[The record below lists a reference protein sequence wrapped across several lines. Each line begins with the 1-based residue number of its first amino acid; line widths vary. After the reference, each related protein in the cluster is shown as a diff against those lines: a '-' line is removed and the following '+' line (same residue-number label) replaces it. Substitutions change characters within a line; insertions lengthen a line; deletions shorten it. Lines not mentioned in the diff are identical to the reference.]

1 MIIIDAL
8 VSIGGFDFPEPSTY
22 NATTSTIVDS
32 ARNVQGRVVG
42 AVVRHDVAKIEMSWK
57 YLTAY
62 QWSQILSLFTNSF
75 YNEVTFLNQVTNRRE
90 TRTMYVSDRNA
101 GMWRRDSQ
109 TGAVMGYTGASL
121 SLIEV

>member
-1 MIIIDAL
+1 MAAL

-42 AVVRHDVAKIEMSWK
+42 AVVRHDVAKIELSWK

-62 QWSQILSLFTNSF
+62 EWAQILSLFTSSF
-75 YNEVTFLNQVTNRRE
+75 YNEVTFLNQATNSY
-90 TRTMYVSDRNA
+90 TTPMYVGDRSA
-101 GMWRRDSQ
+101 GIFRRNPQ

>member
-1 MIIIDAL
+1 MAAL
-8 VSIGGFDFPEPSTY
+8 VSIGGFEFPEPSTY

-42 AVVRHDVAKIEMSWK
+42 AVVRHDVAKIELSWK

-75 YNEVTFLNQVTNRRE
+75 YNDVTFLNQVTNE
-90 TRTMYVSDRNA
+90 YSTRTMYVGDRNA
-101 GMWRRDSQ
+101 GMWRRDPES
-109 TGAVMGYTGASL
+109 GNVMGYTGASL

>member
-1 MIIIDAL
+1 MDAL
-8 VSIGGFDFPEPSTY
+8 VSIGGFEFPEPSTY

-75 YNEVTFLNQVTNRRE
+75 YNDVTFLNQVTNKPD
-90 TRTMYVSDRNA
+90 TRTMYVGDRNA
-101 GMWRRDSQ
+101 GMWRRDPQ
-109 TGAVMGYTGASL
+109 TGDVLGYTGASL
-121 SLIEV
+121 SLVEV

>member
-1 MIIIDAL
+1 MAAL
-8 VSIGGFDFPEPSTY
+8 VSIGGFDFPEPSAY
-22 NATTSTIVDS
+22 SATTSTIVDS

-42 AVVRHDVAKIEMSWK
+42 SVVRNDVAKIEMSWK

-62 QWSQILSLFTNSF
+62 QWAQILSLFTNSF
-75 YNEVTFLNQVTNRRE
+75 YNEVTFLNQATNAYT

-101 GMWRRDSQ
+101 AMWRRDAS
-109 TGAVMGYTGASL
+109 TGAVMGYTGCSL